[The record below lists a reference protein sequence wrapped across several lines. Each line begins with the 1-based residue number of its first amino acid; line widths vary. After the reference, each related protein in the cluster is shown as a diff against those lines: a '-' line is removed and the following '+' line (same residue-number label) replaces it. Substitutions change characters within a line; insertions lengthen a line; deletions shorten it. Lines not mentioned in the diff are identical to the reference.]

1 MQQEDEKM
9 EKYLKL
15 LREMALFEGIG
26 EKEILGMLKC
36 LNASLRNYENGNVI
50 FQEGERVGA
59 VGAVLEG
66 RVQVVREDVHGNR
79 LIMTEMGPADLFA
92 EAFAPAEIEEIP
104 VSVYASEKSRILFLD
119 FKRIITQCSSHCE
132 FHSHLVRNMMKVLAQ
147 KNVMLSNRI
156 DLLGKRSIREKLL
169 AYFWSQSKK
178 IKKNRIVLPF
188 NRNELADFLCVD
200 RSAMSRVLGQMQEE
214 GIISF
219 KKNVFQL
226 HLEDEQL

>member
-1 MQQEDEKM
+1 M
-9 EKYLKL
+9 EKSLGILQKV
-15 LREMALFEGIG
+15 ALFEGIE

-36 LNASLRNYENGNVI
+36 LNAHQREFADGSIVL
-50 FQEGERVGA
+50 QEGQRVGS
-59 VGAVLEG
+59 VGVILEG
-66 RVQVVREDVHGNR
+66 SVQVVREDVHGSR
-79 LIMTEMGPADLFA
+79 LIMAECGPADLFA

-104 VSVYASEKSRILFLD
+104 VSVFASQKSRIMFLD

-132 FHSHLVRNMMKVLAQ
+132 FHSLLVRNMMKVLAK
-147 KNVMLSNRI
+147 KNIMLSNRI
-156 DLLGKRSIREKLL
+156 ELLGKRSIREKLL

-178 IKKNRIVLPF
+178 SKKDRIVLPF

-226 HLEDEQL
+226 NMKDEQL

>member
-1 MQQEDEKM
+1 
-9 EKYLKL
+9 
-15 LREMALFEGIG
+15 
-26 EKEILGMLKC
+26 
-36 LNASLRNYENGNVI
+36 
-50 FQEGERVGA
+50 
-59 VGAVLEG
+59 
-66 RVQVVREDVHGNR
+66 
-79 LIMTEMGPADLFA
+79 
-92 EAFAPAEIEEIP
+92 
-104 VSVYASEKSRILFLD
+104 
-119 FKRIITQCSSHCE
+119 
-132 FHSHLVRNMMKVLAQ
+132 MMKVLAQ

-178 IKKNRIVLPF
+178 IKKDRIVLPF